1 MQITPDLVH
10 RVFLSTVA
18 FYLLAECWI
27 TVRQILSAE
36 RFANQIPE
44 GFDQKLSLA
53 AHKKAAACTTE
64 EAQTNLI
71 VAFCRAAVAFL
82 LTSCGGFTV
91 LAAAAETLT
100 TSELLAGWLI
110 LCTTAFLLL
119 AIELP
124 FAWFARFRLRERFGL
139 TKSSR
144 KQWLTRAL
152 TEGLSGW
159 LVAIPL
165 SAIALIFF
173 AQTGDAWWWALWGL
187 WLVLLFWRWRA
198 SLARDRAWSRK
209 SEPVRDLE
217 MRQMVETLL
226 DKYGLVLDDLVI
238 MARPPLWKYAHA
250 LLVGTGK
257 RRRVILFVHAAVKLN
272 REEMLAIVAIPLG
285 RTVMHHSPLRVLFS
299 AVAGFGVAWLLG
311 VASRTPIILEGLGFP
326 ATLLPATSGSS
337 AAFVLALAI
346 VVLPFLL
353 FPMRPFISL
362 GSRGLQYA
370 ADRFAARAVGHETLM
385 RALVRLQRD
394 YATTLTPSR
403 IYSLFHFE
411 RAPVFMRLRH
421 IRADAVHHPVTPV
434 QTTDSAAPFP
444 RTVFAQETRLRR
456 LAKADKRT
464 AYEKALEAAAELN
477 RALLK
482 HHPLVIDDGFEDDDE
497 PSETS
502 KNISQP
508 TPPALKTSD
517 EEKHEK
523 REVSQDER

>member
-10 RVFLSTVA
+10 QVFLSTVA

-44 GFDQKLSLA
+44 GFGQKLSLG

-71 VAFCRAAVAFL
+71 VVFCRAGLAFL
-82 LTSCGGFTV
+82 LTSCGGFTA
-91 LAAAAETLT
+91 LAAAIETLT
-100 TSELLAGWLI
+100 TSELLAGWLM
-110 LCTTAFLLL
+110 LCVTAFLLL

-124 FAWFARFRLRERFGL
+124 FAWFARFRMRERFGL

-159 LVAIPL
+159 LTVLPL
-165 SAIALIFF
+165 SAITFMLF
-173 AQTGDAWWWALWGL
+173 AQAGDAWWWVLWGM

-209 SEPVRDLE
+209 SDPVRDIE
-217 MRQMVETLL
+217 MRQKVEALL
-226 DKYGLVLDDLVI
+226 EKYGLELEDLVI

-257 RRRVILFVHAAVKLN
+257 RRRVILFAHAAAKLT

-285 RTVMHHSPLRVLFS
+285 RTVMHHSPLRILFS
-299 AVAGFGVAWLLG
+299 AVAGFCVAWLLG
-311 VASRTPIILEGLGFP
+311 AVSRTPVILEGLGLP
-326 ATLLPATSGSS
+326 AALLPTTSGSS
-337 AAFVLALAI
+337 AAFVLTLAI
-346 VVLPFLL
+346 VVLPFFL
-353 FPMRPFISL
+353 FPVRPFISL

-421 IRADAVHHPVTPV
+421 LRADAERQHAPQPSKNV
-434 QTTDSAAPFP
+434 QADPKPQTVLGQE
-444 RTVFAQETRLRR
+444 RTLRR
-456 LAKADKRT
+456 LALADSRT
-464 AYEKALEAAAELN
+464 PYEKALDAATELD

-482 HHPLVIDDGFEDDDE
+482 RHTLVIDDGFEDDDE
-497 PSETS
+497 PQE
-502 KNISQP
+502 P
-508 TPPALKTSD
+508 TPTTTETTEGSD